1 MRWAALFCAQ
11 TEGEK
16 KRMLTFFST
25 PKPFAGHISVIQRNA
40 IQSWQRLHPDVEVIL
55 FGADAG
61 AAEICRE
68 FGLRHEPA
76 VERKEDGTKSLRSI
90 FGRAQEIARHS
101 RLCYVN
107 CDIVLTDDFL
117 RALDAVSRWQE
128 QFLMVG
134 RRWDLDVTQPLDF
147 SQPNWAEALVHRAHN
162 EGFQRLYYNIDYFAF
177 PRNFYREIPDLV
189 IGRNWWDGWLVW
201 RAATQGAPVVD
212 VSELVCAVHQ
222 NHDYSYHPQGI
233 QGVWF
238 GEGSLRNM
246 KNAGGMRHLHTIED
260 ANYRLTVRG
269 FEPNRFYWLAPVKR
283 TVREVAATIRRFFRL
298 CFWHP
303 FLDLTR
309 PARSALGLRSNVPPQ
324 FISKSEKER
333 LHPFDRSWTP
343 KIQWQRKK
351 DDHS

>member
-1 MRWAALFCAQ
+1 
-11 TEGEK
+11 
-16 KRMLTFFST
+16 
-25 PKPFAGHISVIQRNA
+25 
-40 IQSWQRLHPDVEVIL
+40 
-55 FGADAG
+55 
-61 AAEICRE
+61 
-68 FGLRHEPA
+68 
-76 VERKEDGTKSLRSI
+76 
-90 FGRAQEIARHS
+90 
-101 RLCYVN
+101 VN